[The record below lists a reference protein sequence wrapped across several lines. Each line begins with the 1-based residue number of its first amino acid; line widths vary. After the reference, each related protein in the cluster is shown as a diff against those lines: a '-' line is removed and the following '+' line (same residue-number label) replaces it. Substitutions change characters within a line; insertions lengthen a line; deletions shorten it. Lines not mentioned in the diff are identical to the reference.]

1 MNILHAMLKVWNKD
15 LYVHDSKTILLGN
28 LHYQMP
34 SAKGIVFA
42 NGIVILK
49 TMLFEDKV
57 AFYGSLDPLGEF

>member
-1 MNILHAMLKVWNKD
+1 
-15 LYVHDSKTILLGN
+15 
-28 LHYQMP
+28 MP